1 MKNLL
6 AALLIVLGF
15 ASSAQT
21 STLKFYTADGNNFT
35 IYFDGALQNNAPAN
49 QVVVDGIFEGN
60 HSVVAVFENSRFS
73 PLEAQLP
80 VFANSVNSYELKRTF
95 ENGAEKYVLNGGGSS
110 STQGTANVSMNV
122 GIDGFNMNVNINDA
136 NVQQNTTT
144 TTTTTSSSSSSGWG
158 VPNGGVNMN
167 VNMNTD
173 MNSNMNTNSNVQTTH
188 TQTNSWGGQQTTYV
202 EDTRCPGGAMASHEF
217 SSAKGSIES
226 KTFEDDKLK
235 VAKQITRNNC
245 LSSDQ
250 VAQVMGLFT
259 FEDSRV
265 EYAMFAYDYVYDAN
279 NYYKVN
285 DAFEFSFSIDELD
298 EYIESK

>member
-1 MKNLL
+1 MKNFLTIL
-6 AALLIVLGF
+6 FVALGF

-21 STLKFYTADGNNFT
+21 SSVKFHTQDGNRFT
-35 IYFDGALQNNAPAN
+35 IYFDGNLQNHSPAS
-49 QVVVDGIFEGN
+49 QVVVEGIYEGN

-73 PLEAQLP
+73 ALESNIA
-80 VFANSVNSYELKRTF
+80 VFANSVSSYELKRSF
-95 ENGAEKYVLNGGGSS
+95 ANGAEVYTLNGGS
-110 STQGTANVSMNV
+110 STTTQGSANVSMNV

-144 TTTTTSSSSSSGWG
+144 TTTTTTSSSSSNSGWG
-158 VPNGGVNMN
+158 MPSGGVNMN
-167 VNMNTD
+167 MNVNASDNGM
-173 MNSNMNTNSNVQTTH
+173 NSNVQTTQTH
-188 TQTNSWGGQQTTYV
+188 TTTYV
-202 EDTRCPGGAMASHEF
+202 EDTRCPGGAMSSYDF

-226 KTFEDDKLK
+226 KSFEDDKLK

-245 LSSDQ
+245 LSSEQ
-250 VAQVMGLFT
+250 VAQVMGVFT
-259 FEDSRV
+259 FEDTRV

-279 NYYKVN
+279 NYWKVN